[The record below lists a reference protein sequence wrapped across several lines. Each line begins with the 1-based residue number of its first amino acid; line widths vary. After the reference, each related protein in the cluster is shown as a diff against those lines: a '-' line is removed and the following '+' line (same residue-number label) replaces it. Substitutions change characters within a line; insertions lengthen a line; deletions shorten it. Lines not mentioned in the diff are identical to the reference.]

1 MGDAL
6 TKRSVARRSRAC
18 FVPALDCIDRHY
30 LSILLSDFLLNLFFL
45 RLGCWRARTKT
56 WAIERWSMHSY
67 QDGARAVELYIKLG
81 ERVRPTIWQLGYP
94 TKMP

>member
-1 MGDAL
+1 
-6 TKRSVARRSRAC
+6 
-18 FVPALDCIDRHY
+18 
-30 LSILLSDFLLNLFFL
+30 
-45 RLGCWRARTKT
+45 
-56 WAIERWSMHSY
+56 MHSY